1 MSSGAAKVS
10 SVKRSRA
17 RRPSVPSSPS
27 ATANTLASTTITFCP
42 KVTHSCAKRH
52 PATVTCRAALED
64 LLQSWL
70 TRIGD
75 QTAPKVFLE
84 RLVCACSALPQ
95 DPMSVVRH
103 IFDLHTRH
111 GAILAPLAPQY
122 KCISRR
128 GELHRG
134 YRVGSRLAAATLT
147 LTLVPAGSRDRRGRS
162 RAATRTTV
170 LFGGSQRSAS
180 SMAPRSKPRIPPP
193 LGQNLTEIL
202 LQRRRCGHPD
212 VPVVHHT
219 EQLDRQLLE
228 AHVVLPGQ
236 SHQPRDHLNR
246 KRKRG
251 SGRGRGALRPARG
264 Q

>member
-1 MSSGAAKVS
+1 MSSGAANVS

-111 GAILAPLAPQY
+111 GAIVAPLAPQC
-122 KCISRR
+122 KCASSTTTR
-128 GELHRG
+128 
-134 YRVGSRLAAATLT
+134 SSAA
-147 LTLVPAGSRDRRGRS
+147 PAGLGEPMPVRSPLRRVPPQPIG
-162 RAATRTTV
+162 V
-170 LFGGSQRSAS
+170 LVA
-180 SMAPRSKPRIPPP
+180 
-193 LGQNLTEIL
+193 
-202 LQRRRCGHPD
+202 RR
-212 VPVVHHT
+212 VPGT
-219 EQLDRQLLE
+219 EQLV
-228 AHVVLPGQ
+228 A
-236 SHQPRDHLNR
+236 R
-246 KRKRG
+246 KCAQHR
-251 SGRGRGALRPARG
+251 RGATARPTSARSTG
-264 Q
+264 CDCTASHAQC